1 MENIINRVALE
12 HDLPVSTIRTEMEK
26 AIHEGFMNPE
36 GRMKEVFGGRE
47 PTPEEL
53 IAFLAAAL
61 DVLEPDDAALEDAEL
76 DDPED
81 PSNEP

>member
-36 GRMKEVFGGRE
+36 GRMKEVFGDRE

-61 DVLEPDDAALEDAEL
+61 DVVELDDAALEDADL
-76 DDPED
+76 NDPED
-81 PSNEP
+81 PANEP

>member
-1 MENIINRVALE
+1 MENIINRVALD

-26 AIHEGFMNPE
+26 AIHEGFMNPN
-36 GRMKEVFGGRE
+36 GHMREVFGGRE

-61 DVLEPDDAALEDAEL
+61 DVVESDDAALEDAKL
-76 DDPED
+76 GDPED
-81 PSNEP
+81 PDYEP